1 MKKPVKYCKNP
12 DCKDEIL
19 DYSSSKREY
28 CKDYCRNHHGHKR
41 RKEYNLEFTTHKNG
55 MATNY
60 KVLKFLLDAGI
71 FKESLDLL
79 IKIGFDPKY
88 LPQKNIDI
96 EFGPNI
102 AYYIIKDIIFGL
114 DPKTD
119 EVIIYSNKKLNDE
132 K

>member
-1 MKKPVKYCKNP
+1 MKKPTKFCKNP
-12 DCKDEIL
+12 DCKDEI
-19 DYSSSKREY
+19 EY
-28 CKDYCRNHHGHKR
+28 KSAKKIYCTDYCRNHHGYKR
-41 RKEYNLEFTTHKNG
+41 RMEYNLEFTTHKNG

-88 LPQKNIDI
+88 LPQKNIDD

-119 EVIIYSNKKLNDE
+119 EVMIYSNKKLNDE

>member
-1 MKKPVKYCKNP
+1 MDLPFEELAVNGV
-12 DCKDEIL
+12 E
-19 DYSSSKREY
+19 
-28 CKDYCRNHHGHKR
+28 HGHKR

-88 LPQKNIDI
+88 LPQKNIDD